1 MTSVSSRS
9 FRFHHSVD
17 NRKPLKTFE
26 LRSNAIS
33 VVYSKILQTTVFE
46 IDGRKVSTVKKLLH

>member
-1 MTSVSSRS
+1 MKSCTCQAEVR
-9 FRFHHSVD
+9 FRHSVD

-33 VVYSKILQTTVFE
+33 IVYSKILQTTMFG
-46 IDGRKVSTVKKLLH
+46 IDGRKVSMVKK

>member
-1 MTSVSSRS
+1 MKSCTCQAEV
-9 FRFHHSVD
+9 RFHHSVD

-33 VVYSKILQTTVFE
+33 IVYSKILQTTMFG
-46 IDGRKVSTVKKLLH
+46 IDGRKVSMVKK